1 MTLEYLLLAMGRRKD
16 LPYALAKLD
25 EKSESAPAATWAT
38 FFVMSAIALMGEIQS
53 AWTLSAFTVL
63 TYYGITNLAA
73 LNTAQYIMPVTLRE
87 TLLCLSLL
95 RFSFTVSNDR

>member
-1 MTLEYLLLAMGRRKD
+1 MTLEYQLLAMGRRKD

-73 LNTAQYIMPVTLRE
+73 LNTADE
-87 TLLCLSLL
+87 TCNVVNILCLSL
-95 RFSFTVSNDR
+95 